1 MGSERREPVDLT
13 HIVLGALLIVAVT
26 IAAVSFI
33 VVARMLRKDEA
44 IDAATFL
51 GRRRLEEYVR
61 STKQPS

>member
-1 MGSERREPVDLT
+1 MGSEGREPMDLT

-51 GRRRLEEYVR
+51 ALRRLEEYVR